1 MINLDFYSAIAVFI
15 LLFLSLVLGLWIFA
29 AKARTKKISLD
40 ERFIWHCAVC
50 TYAYI
55 NTRDDV
61 ISVCPRCGSYN
72 KK

>member
-1 MINLDFYSAIAVFI
+1 VINLDFSAAIAVFI
-15 LLFLSLVLGLWIFA
+15 ITLLIPVLGMWLFA
-29 AKARTKKISLD
+29 AKESPKKTSLE

-50 TYAYI
+50 TYAYV
-55 NTRDDV
+55 NTREDA

>member
-1 MINLDFYSAIAVFI
+1 MINLDFYSSLALFI
-15 LLFLSLVLGLWIFA
+15 IIFLALILGLWIFA
-29 AKARTKKISLD
+29 AKARDKKTSLD

-50 TYAYI
+50 TYAYV
-55 NTRDDV
+55 NTKEPT